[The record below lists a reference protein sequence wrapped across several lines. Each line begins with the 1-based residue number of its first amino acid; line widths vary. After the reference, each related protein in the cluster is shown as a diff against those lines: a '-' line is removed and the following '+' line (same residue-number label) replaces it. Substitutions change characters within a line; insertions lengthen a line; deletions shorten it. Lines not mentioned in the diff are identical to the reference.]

1 MKRKRGPIDPFCTQY
16 PRAKNGVG
24 LIVTGGIAPNRQGK
38 LSPFAAKLT
47 NPLEVRVHR
56 HVTEAVHQHE
66 GAKIAMQIL
75 HAGRYAYHPW
85 LVAPSAIK
93 VRFRCVVLRGRRRG
107 FNLFDRSSCPLPPS
121 FQAPISR
128 FPPRALTEKEI
139 EATIQDYAHCA
150 SLAKEAG

>member
-1 MKRKRGPIDPFCTQY
+1 
-16 PRAKNGVG
+16 VG

-47 NPLEVRVHR
+47 NSLEVCVLWSPIKLMLGVGHHHHHHQTHIKRLHAPSQQVRVHR

-93 VRFRCVVLRGRRRG
+93 VCVCL
-107 FNLFDRSSCPLPPS
+107 
-121 FQAPISR
+121 
-128 FPPRALTEKEI
+128 
-139 EATIQDYAHCA
+139 
-150 SLAKEAG
+150 